1 MTDTSCVHAC
11 SRFYETDS
19 AIKIGMMEA
28 FKKLAVDPDSLPD
41 IIFASI
47 GRTTWKVCGPDYCT
61 GRDTV
66 TGRGSGNG
74 KGRPS
79 SICPAGKDRSSS
91 ICPAGH
97 CTTAG

>member
-1 MTDTSCVHAC
+1 MHRVYGVVHGC

-47 GRTTWKVCGPDYCT
+47 GRTTWKVGGPHLT
-61 GRDTV
+61 ALPGAQTQ
-66 TGRGSGNG
+66 
-74 KGRPS
+74 PQ
-79 SICPAGKDRSSS
+79 AG
-91 ICPAGH
+91 AGAKQQQGVIH
-97 CTTAG
+97 VSC